1 MTARV
6 RCLVSVRL
14 TILVGSNHALIERET
29 HQSSMRSANSIMPW
43 ITDPYDRFLVTAGGK
58 SGIGLLSVSP

>member
-1 MTARV
+1 M
-6 RCLVSVRL
+6 
-14 TILVGSNHALIERET
+14 VGSNHALIERET